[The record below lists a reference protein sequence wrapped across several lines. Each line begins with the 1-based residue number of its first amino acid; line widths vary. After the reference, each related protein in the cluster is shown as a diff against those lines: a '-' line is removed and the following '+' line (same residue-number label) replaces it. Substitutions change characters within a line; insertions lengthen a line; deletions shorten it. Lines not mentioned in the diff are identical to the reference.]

1 MEFDIIP
8 VSEQQVNKSPVIVVD
23 DKLGLES
30 WCIKRVY
37 KYCHQE
43 FISWK
48 VSRRD
53 CDHKAIH
60 DSSNQELV
68 SWKVSRRN
76 CDHKAIHDSSNIR
89 DLIRL
94 SNVILL
100 LNPEFKTV
108 WNFRRSL
115 IASNRLLI
123 DDDLKFSELVLSR
136 KPRNPEVFSYR
147 QFLLQR
153 LPNIS
158 LRNVQHELDLT
169 LESSS
174 KYFRNYYSWS
184 HRTWLMINLRPGV
197 ESKRSLGLNSGI
209 SLESF
214 DRLLFDDI
222 ETARNFIRNHVS
234 DFSGYQY
241 IQTLIQYLH
250 SCTRNNGVN
259 LLEVLHIQFH
269 FLDELLSLYP
279 DRESI
284 FLHRRFLLQM
294 VKMNHPHSHRDFLE
308 KEKIF
313 IESCRKESE
322 FLIERHKKW
331 CDKFWIT

>member
-8 VSEQQVNKSPVIVVD
+8 VNEQQVNKSPVIVVG

-30 WCIKRVY
+30 WCIKSVY

-53 CDHKAIH
+53 FDK
-60 DSSNQELV
+60 NF
-68 SWKVSRRN
+68 
-76 CDHKAIHDSSNIR
+76 HDSSNIR

-147 QFLLQR
+147 EFLLQR

-158 LRNVQHELDLT
+158 LRSLKHELDLT
-169 LESSS
+169 LKSSS

-184 HRTWLMINLRPGV
+184 HRIWFMTNLRPRI
-197 ESKRSLGLNSGI
+197 ERKRSSGLKSGM
-209 SLESF
+209 SVESF
-214 DRLLFDDI
+214 DQLLFDDI
-222 ETARNFIRNHVS
+222 ETTRNFIRSHVS

-241 IQTLIQYLH
+241 IQFLIQHFH
-250 SCTRNNGVN
+250 SYTKNNCVN
-259 LLEVLHIQFH
+259 LLELLLIQFH
-269 FLDELLSLYP
+269 FIDELLFLYP

-284 FLHRRFLLQM
+284 FLHRRFLLKT
-294 VKMNHPHSHRDFLE
+294 VKMNHPHSLRDFVE

-313 IESCRKESE
+313 IQSCSRKENE

-331 CDKFWIT
+331 CQKFGIT